1 MEINPFVPHVLN
13 GSLAPNI
20 AKFLR
25 DALTLGIRPL
35 GKWDWGSLDRLPF
48 LPAIKYGRTR
58 LSPAKWI
65 LRSVDLVEDDWDAS
79 FDDWRRQWNVPDRI
93 KIGHTDQLGSL
104 DLRIASHRIGGCSER
119 VCQAM
124 CVPFT
129 NPDLPKAPTGGWW
142 VRGVHMKPR
151 SLCRLYAKLPERKPP
166 RLPAPRRASEDDV
179 HHTPGGRWIS
189 VHLYCSIPASQEI
202 LQHRLPQFLIGLES
216 LIDQWFF
223 IRYTNPVDRRPHIRL
238 RMHGDPRIL
247 NGAVL
252 ERLHSWNSSL
262 TADGLCSDVSLQ
274 TYRPEVERYGGVS
287 LISHAE
293 DFFCVA
299 RYVLNRLP
307 VADYLDVAADVA
319 SLIRAF
325 HADTTRSWEDWV
337 LDNFPKTES
346 LHAEF
351 TVRRREA
358 LARIPSGLPSK
369 EGVASDHAH
378 WISQFRLYSAAVQR
392 EAKRENWIDPSGI
405 LRSVVHMH

>member
-1 MEINPFVPHVLN
+1 
-13 GSLAPNI
+13 
-20 AKFLR
+20 
-25 DALTLGIRPL
+25 
-35 GKWDWGSLDRLPF
+35 
-48 LPAIKYGRTR
+48 
-58 LSPAKWI
+58 
-65 LRSVDLVEDDWDAS
+65 
-79 FDDWRRQWNVPDRI
+79 
-93 KIGHTDQLGSL
+93 
-104 DLRIASHRIGGCSER
+104 
-119 VCQAM
+119 
-124 CVPFT
+124 
-129 NPDLPKAPTGGWW
+129 
-142 VRGVHMKPR
+142 
-151 SLCRLYAKLPERKPP
+151 
-166 RLPAPRRASEDDV
+166 
-179 HHTPGGRWIS
+179 
-189 VHLYCSIPASQEI
+189 
-202 LQHRLPQFLIGLES
+202 
-216 LIDQWFF
+216 
-223 IRYTNPVDRRPHIRL
+223 
-238 RMHGDPRIL
+238 MHGDPRIL

-252 ERLHSWNSSL
+252 ERLHSWNSSRA
-262 TADGLCSDVSLQ
+262 ADGLCSDVSLQ

-293 DFFCVA
+293 DFFCVDA

-378 WISQFRLYSAAVQR
+378 RISQFRLYSAAVQR

>member
-93 KIGHTDQLGSL
+93 KIGHTDQLVSL
-104 DLRIASHRIGGCSER
+104 DLRIESHRRMLRESLSGDVCTIYESRSPEGSDGWLVGPGGSYEAEI
-119 VCQAM
+119 V
-124 CVPFT
+124 VP
-129 NPDLPKAPTGGWW
+129 
-142 VRGVHMKPR
+142 
-151 SLCRLYAKLPERKPP
+151 LYAKLPERKPP